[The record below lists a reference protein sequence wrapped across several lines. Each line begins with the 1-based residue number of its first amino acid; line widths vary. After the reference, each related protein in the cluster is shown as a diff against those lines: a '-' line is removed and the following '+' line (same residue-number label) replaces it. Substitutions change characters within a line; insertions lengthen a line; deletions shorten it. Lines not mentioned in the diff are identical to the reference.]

1 MTVTICQLA
10 LLLTDRPSKFQGT
23 WAIPV
28 PREGWE
34 AAVHVSITLA
44 EETLHISIDA
54 HGHHTNDMDSG
65 RQGHAYYPAFFG
77 KAPAR
82 SVTTEWINGVL
93 AREIETAIM
102 AAQGFRDEDLSE
114 QTLPEQYKEAEF
126 YRGMA
131 GYFESTLAPKVIG
144 DPARPCR

>member
-1 MTVTICQLA
+1 MTAIVCQLA
-10 LLLTDRPSKFQGT
+10 LLLADGPSKFEGK
-23 WAIPV
+23 WEIPV

-34 AAVHVSITLA
+34 AVVRVSITLA

-54 HGHHTNDMDSG
+54 HGHHTNDLDSG
-65 RQGHAYYPAFFG
+65 QQGHAYYPAFFG

-82 SVTTEWINGVL
+82 SITTEWINGVL
-93 AREIETAIM
+93 VREIETAIM

-114 QTLPEQYKEAEF
+114 RTLPDEYKEAEF

-131 GYFESTLAPKVIG
+131 GCFESTLAPKAID